1 MKIVVI
7 EDEQLIAKNLVRL
20 IKQIVPDSEVV
31 QTIESVSESVK
42 WLKAN
47 AHPDLFFMDIQLSDG
62 ISFDIFDQV
71 TIDKPVIFT
80 TAYNEYAI
88 RAFKVN
94 SVDYLLKP
102 IDQEQLRSALEKYKL
117 LYGGNS
123 TPQAMPLQEFAQ
135 GYKQENLPR
144 YKERF
149 LVHYKAGMLPVP
161 AAKVACFLKDSIIYL
176 ITTDN
181 EKLVTDYSTIDEIEE
196 VVNPEQFFRAN
207 RQTLIQIHEVDT
219 YKKHDTGKIELQLK
233 SAPNFKVDVSREK
246 ANEFINWLDK

>member
-71 TIDKPVIFT
+71 TIEKPVIFT

-102 IDQEQLRSALEKYKL
+102 IDQDQLRSALEKYKL
-117 LYGGNS
+117 LYGGQYPS
-123 TPQAMPLQEFAQ
+123 
-135 GYKQENLPR
+135 GYAPAGVCPR
-144 YKERF
+144 
-149 LVHYKAGMLPVP
+149 L
-161 AAKVACFLKDSIIYL
+161 
-176 ITTDN
+176 
-181 EKLVTDYSTIDEIEE
+181 
-196 VVNPEQFFRAN
+196 
-207 RQTLIQIHEVDT
+207 
-219 YKKHDTGKIELQLK
+219 
-233 SAPNFKVDVSREK
+233 
-246 ANEFINWLDK
+246 